1 MDNKPQSKYNFFGL
15 VIDANKNAEP
25 LPQLDAFKGLLLEAY
40 TFTALIIHDQDHH
53 DNGEPKRPHLHAYI
67 KSDTKMT
74 KKQMLNSVTDL
85 LQIEP
90 ALISVECSNNEF
102 LLCQYL
108 THQNHQ
114 EKHQYS
120 RELIDT
126 KNRAELDRLLDETRP
141 TKQQQIDY
149 DLQVL
154 EDSKTILE
162 VCKKIGLEKANRYRN
177 IYNQITQE
185 KKQDIDGLY
194 HELNSH
200 RDFITKL
207 GEYIEDV
214 YFDNS
219 NDCLFYRMVKALYF
233 KYYESIDL
241 DR

>member
-25 LPQLDAFKGLLLEAY
+25 LPQLDVFKGLLINAY
-40 TFTALIIHDQDHH
+40 TFTALIIHDQDKH

-67 KSDTKMT
+67 RSDLKMT
-74 KKQMLNSVTDL
+74 KKQMLNSVIEL

-108 THQNHQ
+108 THQNHK

-120 RELIDT
+120 RDLIDT

-141 TKQQQIDY
+141 TKQQQIDH

-154 EDSKTILE
+154 ESSHSILE
-162 VCKKIGLEKANRYRN
+162 VANKIGLEKANRYRN

-185 KKQDIDGLY
+185 KKQDIPSLY
-194 HELNSH
+194 KELENY
-200 RDFITKL
+200 REFITKL

-214 YFDNS
+214 YFDWS
-219 NDCLFYRMVKALYF
+219 QDTLFFRMVRALYF
-233 KYYESIDL
+233 KYFDHIDI
-241 DR
+241 D